1 MKKKHKI
8 FLQCPET
15 EPKTIISQITSKK
28 LNGIIFKATPKA
40 NFVKLK
46 FYGEITEEEV
56 FNKLKKFLKD
66 LQFGNFLPL
75 NESPIASKLKD

>member
-1 MKKKHKI
+1 
-8 FLQCPET
+8 
-15 EPKTIISQITSKK
+15 
-28 LNGIIFKATPKA
+28 
-40 NFVKLK
+40 VKLK